1 MQKRIVTVLNEMSE
15 YLSLTQMK
23 KLQEVMLRELGG
35 NRPDIE
41 NLSNE
46 DYLTKFLEAKRVE
59 GCSGRTIK
67 YYQATV
73 EHLLKDMAK
82 FSIRKMTTEDI
93 RTYLME
99 YQKINGCSNVTIDNV
114 RRNLSSFFNW
124 LEEED
129 YILKSPMRRIHKIRT
144 KKSVKTTISDESM
157 EKLRDGCDNLRDLA
171 MIDLLYATGI
181 RVGEL
186 VNLNI
191 DDVDFEKQSV
201 LLHGK
206 GGKDRISYF
215 TDKAALFL
223 RKYLATRTDSNPALF
238 VSRKNP
244 DNRVTKNSIEQMIRV
259 LGKQAGVDGSHPH
272 RFRVTRITVL
282 VNRGMPL
289 QDVQELAGHSDINTT
304 RMYYRS
310 NKERVRYEY
319 LKVA

>member
-99 YQKINGCSNVTIDNV
+99 YQKLMAVV
-114 RRNLSSFFNW
+114 
-124 LEEED
+124 
-129 YILKSPMRRIHKIRT
+129 M
-144 KKSVKTTISDESM
+144 
-157 EKLRDGCDNLRDLA
+157 
-171 MIDLLYATGI
+171 
-181 RVGEL
+181 
-186 VNLNI
+186 
-191 DDVDFEKQSV
+191 
-201 LLHGK
+201 
-206 GGKDRISYF
+206 
-215 TDKAALFL
+215 
-223 RKYLATRTDSNPALF
+223 
-238 VSRKNP
+238 
-244 DNRVTKNSIEQMIRV
+244 
-259 LGKQAGVDGSHPH
+259 
-272 RFRVTRITVL
+272 
-282 VNRGMPL
+282 
-289 QDVQELAGHSDINTT
+289 
-304 RMYYRS
+304 
-310 NKERVRYEY
+310 
-319 LKVA
+319 